1 MDIKS
6 WCRYI
11 CITVIASG
19 VLLSILPDT
28 WIKKSYKCFVTLL
41 TVYLFI
47 VPIKEVSKFKNFFEN
62 INYGVGYTEEDLML
76 ENTNIVI
83 DCAEKLLEKRLNEIM
98 NESGTDG
105 YCKAY
110 IKEKAGEAFI
120 EKIEIYSDLSADEY
134 ENIVLM
140 LSQVVGGE
148 TVFEFIGQD
157 F

>member
-1 MDIKS
+1 MDMKS
-6 WCRYI
+6 WCRFI

-28 WIKKSYKCFVTLL
+28 WIKKSYKCFVTVL

-47 VPIKEVSKFKNFFEN
+47 SPIKEITEIKSLFEN
-62 INYGVGYTEEDLML
+62 VNYSGEYTEEDLML
-76 ENTNIVI
+76 ENTNVVI
-83 DCAEKLLEKRLNEIM
+83 DCAEKLLEKRLNEILKE
-98 NESGTDG
+98 NGTDG

-110 IKEKAGEAFI
+110 IKEKEGEAFI
-120 EKIEIYSDLSADEY
+120 EKIEIYSNLPADEY
-134 ENIVLM
+134 DSIVLM
-140 LSQVVGGE
+140 LSQVAGGE